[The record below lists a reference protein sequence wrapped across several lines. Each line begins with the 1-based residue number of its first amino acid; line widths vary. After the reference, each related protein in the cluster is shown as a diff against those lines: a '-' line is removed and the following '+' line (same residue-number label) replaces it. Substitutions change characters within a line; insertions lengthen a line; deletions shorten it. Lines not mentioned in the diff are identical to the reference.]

1 MSTTPI
7 PSAEQQARELLGRMN
22 IPGADTMTA
31 GDLVELGN
39 LIAAHWQ
46 RGAALDAE
54 RAAVANINAAR
65 RHEADRLTAENQRLR
80 AALDYL
86 EQHILRGT
94 LAINLHPDASG
105 PENLRTDRQVIFKF
119 NGTWEVNGGSGKT
132 LVEALE
138 AALRQ
143 DAPAS
148 TANSPRVT
156 HDTDK
161 TQ

>member
-39 LIAAHWQ
+39 LIAAYWQ

-105 PENLRTDRQVIFKF
+105 PRFPCATGHAAKSPNAPRRFTCANRTVWI
-119 NGTWEVNGGSGKT
+119 
-132 LVEALE
+132 
-138 AALRQ
+138 
-143 DAPAS
+143 
-148 TANSPRVT
+148 
-156 HDTDK
+156 
-161 TQ
+161 